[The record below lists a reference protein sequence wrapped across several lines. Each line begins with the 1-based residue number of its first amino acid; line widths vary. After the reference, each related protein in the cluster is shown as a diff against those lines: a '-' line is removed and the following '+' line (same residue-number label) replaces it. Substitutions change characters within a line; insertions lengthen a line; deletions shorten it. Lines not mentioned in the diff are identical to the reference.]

1 LILDIKDL
9 LSPARVEFNLKSRSK
24 EDVVREL
31 VDILYKDGKLY
42 NKQKF
47 IDAVF
52 KREKEFSTGIG
63 MGIAIPHGKDESVKE
78 PALTFGMSKEGIDYK
93 AYDGTLAYLFFLISV
108 PLNSDDMHLKVLSML
123 SRKLMHDEVR
133 EALMKAKSYEEVINA
148 FGK

>member
-1 LILDIKDL
+1 MDIKDL
-9 LSPARVEFNLKSRSK
+9 LSPNRVEFNLKSRTK

-31 VDILYKDGKLY
+31 VEILYRDGKLY
-42 NKQKF
+42 DKEKF

-78 PALTFGMSKEGIDYK
+78 PAITFGMSKEGIDYK
-93 AYDGTLAYLFFLISV
+93 AYDGTLAHLFFLISV
-108 PLNSDDMHLKVLSML
+108 PLNSDNMHLKVLSML

-133 EALMKAKSYEEVINA
+133 QALMDAKSYEEVLNA
-148 FGK
+148 FEK